1 MEPNQGRYIHHR
13 QANVD
18 TENRFSREADN
29 QVPKATLEG
38 ISTGKTGNTDNE
50 VKPPIRVYHLIGS
63 KAGAYW
69 PIYLQF
75 NS

>member
-1 MEPNQGRYIHHR
+1 METNQGRYIHHH

-18 TENRFSREADN
+18 TENHFSREADN
-29 QVPKATLEG
+29 QVSKATLEG

-63 KAGAYW
+63 KAGDYRL
-69 PIYLQF
+69 INLQF